1 MIGTMARVKSWI
13 AKLVNLYDQ
22 ADVRNHVRIPAEFE
36 ASLNG
41 PFGTVFVTGVDATR
55 DGAGVQSMEPL
66 AIGTL
71 VFLKIS
77 TLGLMGFA
85 HVRHCSKRGDG
96 YLLGLKFREPLM
108 RDRDYIEA
116 DWSRQRVRRE
126 AIRVWDEADAS

>member
-1 MIGTMARVKSWI
+1 MARVKSWFT
-13 AKLVNLYDQ
+13 KLVNLYEQTD
-22 ADVRNHVRIPAEFE
+22 ARNHVRIPAEFE

-66 AIGTL
+66 AIGAL

-85 HVRHCSKRGDG
+85 VVRHCSKRDNG

-108 RDRDYIEA
+108 RDRDYVEA

>member
-1 MIGTMARVKSWI
+1 MAGVKSWI
-13 AKLVNLYDQ
+13 SKLANLYQQSDG
-22 ADVRNHVRIPAEFE
+22 RNHMRIPAEFK

-41 PFGTVFVTGVDATR
+41 VFGTVYVTGVDATR
-55 DGAGVQSMEPL
+55 DGAGVRAMEPL

-85 HVRHCSKRGDG
+85 HVRHCSKRGSG
-96 YLLGLKFREPLM
+96 YLLGLKFREALA
-108 RDRDYIEA
+108 RDRDDAGA
-116 DWSRQRVRRE
+116 DWERRRLRRE